1 MGESNEEAQTT
12 GALLQRL
19 DVAQRTTAQHTMGR
33 VQILRKSRAAAA
45 SGPCGVAVALRTMM
59 SRAGIS
65 SHHGGVRLAI
75 DRVSPGAVTQLQNQR
90 VWRDAFATCRH
101 VEATMEEDRLL
112 RYVRPTG
119 RCNIQVPQKSE
130 VLVWGRAGMG
140 LGGAGYCALVEALP
154 DTSNMGVARTL
165 AVVKNGRVPARGT
178 ASHSHTRNMWLV
190 WQFFSLLPT
199 NSSLSSLS
207 QYIKDFY
214 NKTVVSRNGTGL
226 SGETLTLMYSLTV
239 SVFAIGGLLG
249 SIIVGMLVT
258 RFGRKGTVVNTT
270 VLVFIAGSLM
280 GFSRICGSPEM
291 VIFGRFITGIH
302 SGISLSVVPMYLGEI
317 APKNLRGF
325 LGLVPSIFIG
335 TGVFAAQILG
345 LHELLGKEEHWPL
358 FLSVVVVPTFIQLML
373 LPWFPESPRYLLI
386 EKHNVHATITALK
399 WYRTKCN
406 IQAEIEE
413 MQEEQR
419 SLSSM
424 ETLSVWKLLLDNTV
438 RWQVLSVVVIN
449 IGMQLSGIDAIWF
462 YTNDIFENAGIPAPE
477 IQYTTAGT
485 GIIEIIA
492 GLIGAHLSFMRY
504 ISVCC
509 VVGIIAGFC
518 IGPGKLIF
526 SMLKDKLHS
535 LSPSGVP
542 FLITA
547 ELFKQSHR
555 PAAYIVGGSLNW
567 LSNFTVGFVFPFL
580 QMSAGSYC
588 YLVFGSICL
597 SVAVYVYIVIPE
609 TKNKTFMEI
618 SRMFSKKEAILETQG
633 LIHVDQLKLKKMNGY
648 GGLEHTSLEFDSS
661 SSVP

>member
-1 MGESNEEAQTT
+1 MAEEVLIPLAGKIIPHLT
-12 GALLQRL
+12 GSLL
-19 DVAQRTTAQHTMGR
+19 
-33 VQILRKSRAAAA
+33 
-45 SGPCGVAVALRTMM
+45 AVAFLT
-59 SRAGIS
+59 SFGS
-65 SHHGGVRLAI
+65 SML
-75 DRVSPGAVTQLQNQR
+75 
-90 VWRDAFATCRH
+90 
-101 VEATMEEDRLL
+101 
-112 RYVRPTG
+112 Y
-119 RCNIQVPQKSE
+119 
-130 VLVWGRAGMG
+130 
-140 LGGAGYCALVEALP
+140 GY
-154 DTSNMGVARTL
+154 NL
-165 AVVKNGRVPARGT
+165 AVVNSPAG
-178 ASHSHTRNMWLV
+178 
-190 WQFFSLLPT
+190 
-199 NSSLSSLS
+199 
-207 QYIKDFY
+207 YIKDFF
-214 NKTVVSRNGTGL
+214 NKTALSRNGKGL

-249 SIIVGMLVT
+249 SLIVGVLVT
-258 RFGRKGTVVNTT
+258 RFGRKGTVVKTT

-280 GFSRICGSPEM
+280 GFSRSCGSPEM
-291 VIFGRFITGIH
+291 VILGRFITGIH

-358 FLSVVVVPTFIQLML
+358 FLSVVVVPTLIQLML

-399 WYRTKCN
+399 WYRSNCN

-413 MQEEQR
+413 MQEEQH
-419 SLSSM
+419 SLTSVK
-424 ETLSVWKLLLDNTV
+424 TLSVWNLLLDDTV

-462 YTNDIFENAGIPAPE
+462 YTNDIFANAGIPARE
-477 IQYTTAGT
+477 IPYTTAGT
-485 GIIEIIA
+485 GVIEIIA
-492 GLIGAHLSFMRY
+492 GLIGCFTIEKLGRRSLMVGGFTMMGICSSGITFTLILQTHLSFMRY
-504 ISVCC
+504 LSVCC

-518 IGPGKLIF
+518 IGPAGI
-526 SMLKDKLHS
+526 
-535 LSPSGVP
+535 P
-542 FLITA
+542 FLVTA

-588 YLVFGSICL
+588 YLVFASICL
-597 SVAVYVYIVIPE
+597 TVAVYVYMVIPE

-618 SRMFSKKEAILETQG
+618 SQMFSNKEAVQETQC
-633 LIHVDQLKLKKMNGY
+633 LLLVDHLKLKKMNGY
-648 GGLEHTSLEFDSS
+648 GVLENHSSEFESS

>member
-1 MGESNEEAQTT
+1 MAEEVLISSP
-12 GALLQRL
+12 G
-19 DVAQRTTAQHTMGR
+19 
-33 VQILRKSRAAAA
+33 K
-45 SGPCGVAVALRTMM
+45 
-59 SRAGIS
+59 IS
-65 SHHGGVRLAI
+65 SHLTGSLLA
-75 DRVSPGAVTQLQNQR
+75 V
-90 VWRDAFATCRH
+90 AFLTSFGSS
-101 VEATMEEDRLL
+101 ML
-112 RYVRPTG
+112 Y
-119 RCNIQVPQKSE
+119 
-130 VLVWGRAGMG
+130 
-140 LGGAGYCALVEALP
+140 GY
-154 DTSNMGVARTL
+154 NL
-165 AVVKNGRVPARGT
+165 AVVNSPA
-178 ASHSHTRNMWLV
+178 V
-190 WQFFSLLPT
+190 
-199 NSSLSSLS
+199 
-207 QYIKDFY
+207 YIKDFY
-214 NKTVVSRNGTGL
+214 NRTVVSRNGTGL
-226 SGETLTLMYSLTV
+226 NGETLTLMYSLTV
-239 SVFAIGGLLG
+239 SVFAIGGLVG
-249 SIIVGMLVT
+249 SLIVGMLVT

-358 FLSVVVVPTFIQLML
+358 FLSLVVVPTFIQLML

-419 SLSSM
+419 SLSSVDTM
-424 ETLSVWKLLLDNTV
+424 SVWRLLLDDTV
-438 RWQVLSVVVIN
+438 RWQVLSVAVIN
-449 IGMQLSGIDAIWF
+449 VGMQLSGIDAIWF

-492 GLIGAHLSFMRY
+492 GLIGCFTIEKLGRRPLIIGGFTMMGICCAGITFALILQVHLSFMRY
-504 ISVCC
+504 ISVGC

-518 IGPGKLIF
+518 IGPA
-526 SMLKDKLHS
+526 
-535 LSPSGVP
+535 GVP

-567 LSNFTVGFVFPFL
+567 ISNFTVGFVFPFL
-580 QMSAGSYC
+580 QMSAGSYS
-588 YLVFGSICL
+588 YLVFSTVCL
-597 SVAVYVYIVIPE
+597 SVALYVYLVIPE

-618 SRMFSKKEAILETQG
+618 SRMFAKKEAVPETQS
-633 LIHVDQLKLKKMNGY
+633 LAHVDQLKLRKMNGY
-648 GGLEHTSLEFDSS
+648 GTLEHGSLEFDSS